1 MGVYFGAGKLF
12 YDGSL
17 IGPTRD
23 TGFIETGEGELRG
36 ISYGQTEDLCSTTI
50 AVTFDFEP
58 VADLDLLLEYMF
70 PELGWRSFAEDLD
83 RRLRW
88 LI

>member
-1 MGVYFGAGKLF
+1 MGVYFGTGKIF
-12 YDGSL
+12 YDGYL
-17 IGPTRD
+17 IGSTRD
-23 TGFIETGEGELRG
+23 TGFIETDAGELRG

-50 AVTFDFEP
+50 TVTCDFEP
-58 VADLDLLLEYMF
+58 VADLDLLLEGMF